1 MFKAS
6 NDIVE
11 KLLYCS
17 FCGKSQLEV
26 RTLIAGPSVFI
37 CDDCVE
43 VTVDMIEDDAGEIRI
58 RRTIE
63 FKPEQTQ
70 AGLSILSYF
79 SKVVSQKYPDASVT
93 VKIEQNQNSVSMEVK
108 TPEGY
113 VDRVEHTLDQYGL
126 VVLGQLTP
134 EKFLS
139 DPIHAMELKNKL
151 ELSSLELRM
160 TKELHQN
167 MNALQTERI
176 KSLEIQVSQ
185 LHALVGSGISQ
196 SSDLQ
201 SLLKALIRTTSKD
214 SQIDKAISVLIESI
228 ARGIY
233 PESDKTTSE
242 AIATIATKDPN
253 LMKHIQDI
261 AKGAIGGATGDLASS
276 WILALINALPK

>member
-1 MFKAS
+1 MLMET
-6 NDIVE
+6 NGVVE

-17 FCGKSQLEV
+17 FCGLNQKEV
-26 RTLIAGPSVFI
+26 KKLIAGPSVFI
-37 CDDCVE
+37 CDKCVE
-43 VTVDMIEDDAGEIRI
+43 MTVDIIEDSIGEIRV

-79 SKVVSQKYPDASVT
+79 SKVFNQKYPDASVT

-113 VDRVEHTLDQYGL
+113 VDRVEQTLDQYGL
-126 VVLGQLTP
+126 VVLGQIPP

-139 DPIHAMELKNKL
+139 DPIHALELKNKL

-160 TKELHQN
+160 TKELHHN
-167 MNALQTERI
+167 ISTLQTERI
-176 KSLEIQVSQ
+176 RSLEVQVSQ

-196 SSDLQ
+196 SSDLH
-201 SLLKALIRTTSKD
+201 SLLKALIRSTSRD
-214 SQIDKAISVLIESI
+214 SQVDRAIGVLIESI
-228 ARGIY
+228 ARGVY
-233 PESDKTTSE
+233 SESDKKAND
-242 AIATIATKDPN
+242 AITTIATKDPK
-253 LMKHIQDI
+253 LLKHIQDI

-276 WILALINALPK
+276 WILAFINALPK